1 VISPRSFVRYA
12 KIPSGENVLTSIYK
26 GLSTTQKKS
35 ARAIKNNLKYRQNII
50 SRHLLQACTERAL
63 NMTSDSFSLSFP
75 KCSRPEFHS
84 DFNEADISLS
94 LSHSGGWVAVA
105 VGINCVIGLDILDAT
120 RPKGGFSIAD
130 HYFHDN
136 EKKLLAN
143 LQEADRRVAFQKLWC
158 AKEAMVKVKGCDLS
172 DCLGLDFSGDADL
185 ADNYSVDGV
194 VIQAF
199 QVTDLLAVGVVAVE
213 AAEEE
218 LEIFIE
224 RTIL

>member
-26 GLSTTQKKS
+26 GLPTTQKKS

-105 VGINCVIGLDILDAT
+105 VGINCVIGLDILDTT

-143 LQEADRRVAFQKLWC
+143 LQEADRRVALQKLWC

-172 DCLGLDFSGDADL
+172 DYLGLDFSGDMGL
-185 ADNYSVDGV
+185 SENFSVDGV
-194 VIQAF
+194 VLQVFQAP
-199 QVTDLLAVGVVAVE
+199 DLLAIGVVAVKS
-213 AAEEE
+213 AEQE
-218 LEIFIE
+218 LEILIE
-224 RTIL
+224 RAML

>member
-1 VISPRSFVRYA
+1 MISPRSFVRYA
-12 KIPSGENVLTSIYK
+12 KIPTCENVLTSIYK
-26 GLSTTQKKS
+26 SLTTTQKKA

-63 NMTSDSFSLSFP
+63 NMTSDSFLLSFP

-143 LQEADRRVAFQKLWC
+143 LQEADRRVALQKLWC

-172 DCLGLDFSGDADL
+172 DCLGQDFSGDGDL
-185 ADNYSVDGV
+185 ADNYSVDGI

-199 QVTDLLAVGVVAVE
+199 QATDLLAVGVVAVE

>member
-1 VISPRSFVRYA
+1 MISPRSFVRYA

-63 NMTSDSFSLSFP
+63 NMTSDSFLLSFP

-105 VGINCVIGLDILDAT
+105 VGINCVIGLDILDTT

-143 LQEADRRVAFQKLWC
+143 LQEADRRVALQKLWC

>member
-12 KIPSGENVLTSIYK
+12 KIPTCENVLTSIYK
-26 GLSTTQKKS
+26 SLTTTQKKA

-50 SRHLLQACTERAL
+50 SRHLLQACTEGAL
-63 NMTSDSFSLSFP
+63 NITSDSFILSFP
-75 KCSRPEFHS
+75 KFSRPEFHS

-94 LSHSGGWVAVA
+94 LSHSGNWVAVA

-143 LQEADRRVAFQKLWC
+143 LQETDRRVVFQKLWC

-172 DCLGLDFSGDADL
+172 DCLGLDFSGVIGL
-185 ADNYSVDGV
+185 SENISLDGV
-194 VIQAF
+194 VFQAF
-199 QVTDLLAVGVVAVE
+199 KTPGLLAIGVVAVKSVE
-213 AAEEE
+213 QE
-218 LEIFIE
+218 LEILIE
-224 RTIL
+224 RAML

>member
-105 VGINCVIGLDILDAT
+105 VGINCVIGLDILDTT

-143 LQEADRRVAFQKLWC
+143 LQEADRRVALQKLWC

>member
-1 VISPRSFVRYA
+1 
-12 KIPSGENVLTSIYK
+12 
-26 GLSTTQKKS
+26 
-35 ARAIKNNLKYRQNII
+35 
-50 SRHLLQACTERAL
+50 
-63 NMTSDSFSLSFP
+63 
-75 KCSRPEFHS
+75 
-84 DFNEADISLS
+84 
-94 LSHSGGWVAVA
+94 
-105 VGINCVIGLDILDAT
+105 
-120 RPKGGFSIAD
+120 
-130 HYFHDN
+130 
-136 EKKLLAN
+136 
-143 LQEADRRVAFQKLWC
+143 
-158 AKEAMVKVKGCDLS
+158 MVKVKGCDLS

>member
-1 VISPRSFVRYA
+1 VISPRSFVGYV
-12 KIPSGENVLTSIYK
+12 KIPSGKNVLTSIYK
-26 GLSTTQKKS
+26 SLPTTQKKA
-35 ARAIKNNLKYRQNII
+35 ARAIKNDLKYRQNII
-50 SRHLLQACTERAL
+50 SRHLLQACTESAL
-63 NMTSDSFSLSFP
+63 NMTSDRFSLSFP
-75 KCSRPEFHS
+75 KFSRPEFRS

-105 VGINCVIGLDILDAT
+105 VGTNCVIGLDILDAT
-120 RPKGGFSIAD
+120 RPKGNFSIAD
-130 HYFHDN
+130 HYFHNN

-172 DCLGLDFSGDADL
+172 DCLGQDFSGDGDL
-185 ADNYSVDGV
+185 ADNYSVDGI

-199 QVTDLLAVGVVAVE
+199 QATDLLAVGVVAVE

>member
-1 VISPRSFVRYA
+1 MISPRSFVRYA
-12 KIPSGENVLTSIYK
+12 KIPTCENVLTSIYK
-26 GLSTTQKKS
+26 SLTTTQKKA

-50 SRHLLQACTERAL
+50 SRHLLQACTEGAL
-63 NMTSDSFSLSFP
+63 NITSDSFILSFP
-75 KCSRPEFHS
+75 KFSRPEFHS

-94 LSHSGGWVAVA
+94 LSHSGNWVAVA